1 MAVVIGLS
9 RQGQKK
15 LPFYRIVVK
24 QKGTKRDGKF
34 IEIVGNHNPLV
45 NPAST
50 SFKEERVKHWITQGA
65 IPTGVVSDLLEKQFP
80 GYYKGIV
87 EARKAKV
94 KAKRVARKA
103 KQGPAKAK
111 KESAKK
117 SAPKKAKV
125 KKAKKSK

>member
-34 IEIVGNHNPLV
+34 IEIVGNHNPLL
-45 NPAST
+45 NPAVT
-50 SFKEERVKHWITQGA
+50 SFKEERVKHWISEGA
-65 IPTGVVSDLLEKQFP
+65 IPSLLVSNLLEKSFP

-87 EARKAKV
+87 TARKEKI
-94 KAKRVARKA
+94 KAKRLARKA
-103 KQGPAKAK
+103 KQGPVAKKAAVARKPKAK
-111 KESAKK
+111 KVA
-117 SAPKKAKV
+117 V
-125 KKAKKSK
+125 KKAKK